1 MIHPETPFGTLDA
14 IDVTQGLSV
23 SPDLSPNSS
32 LRRFPKRLLS
42 ADQGGELGVGD
53 ASLWQRPGI
62 DRHPKEAPPSF
73 ESADADPPV
82 FSGRSGYNCTVIEV
96 IAEEADA

>member
-1 MIHPETPFGTLDA
+1 M
-14 IDVTQGLSV
+14 
-23 SPDLSPNSS
+23 
-32 LRRFPKRLLS
+32 S

-62 DRHPKEAPPSF
+62 DRHTEEAPPSF
-73 ESADADPPV
+73 ECAYADPPV
-82 FSGRSGYNCTVIEV
+82 FAGRSGYNYTLIEV